1 MSSSE
6 IINKQH
12 TSQSLSED
20 LQSSPWINL
29 LIHDPDSS
37 VGLTSNCGLTSLSS
51 WWSSSP
57 CLQARSA
64 QPNFSCHEQH
74 PVREQRN
81 DQYHVDHK
89 YAQVFRN
96 KEKTSSWR
104 THPCNRCNTSHL
116 WFHVSVT
123 WWCSWQT
130 DLKWSRGDWSG
141 VTAEWPHQ
149 NQSSHQNM
157 ALSLPRCKIGACYAP
172 WSASGHAMISL

>member
-96 KEKTSSWR
+96 KEKTSSCR
-104 THPCNRCNTSHL
+104 THPCNRCNTSLISCQCHL
-116 WFHVSVT
+116 MMFMTNWFEMKPRRLIRGHGRVT
-123 WWCSWQT
+123 TSESEQP
-130 DLKWSRGDWSG
+130 SEYG
-141 VTAEWPHQ
+141 
-149 NQSSHQNM
+149 
-157 ALSLPRCKIGACYAP
+157 SLPP
-172 WSASGHAMISL
+172 PV